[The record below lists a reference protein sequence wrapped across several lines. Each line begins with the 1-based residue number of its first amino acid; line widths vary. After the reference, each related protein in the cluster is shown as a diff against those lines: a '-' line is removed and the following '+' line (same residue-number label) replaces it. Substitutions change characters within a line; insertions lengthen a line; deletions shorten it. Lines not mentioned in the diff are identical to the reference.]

1 MKRFWMTVVSVALL
15 SVMLCGCSTLGALAG
30 GLVKQETETQ
40 MEASAVETA
49 SPDPTAEPT
58 ATPAPT
64 ATPTVEPTPTPT
76 PAPTSAPTATPA
88 PTAEPEDDYYVLPE
102 SNVRRIEESELYG
115 LSEWE
120 CCIARNEIYA
130 RHGRIFRD
138 EEIAAYFASMPW
150 YSPQVEPDVFDAT
163 ASGRLPEI
171 EMYNVDVIVQYED
184 RTFGD

>member
-64 ATPTVEPTPTPT
+64 ATPTAEPTPTTNP
-76 PAPTSAPTATPA
+76 APTATPA

-130 RHGRIFRD
+130 RHGRIFQD

-163 ASGRLPEI
+163 ASERLSEI